1 ERAAQAAAEGAASG
15 PVDDG
20 GPSGQAATVTSA

>member
-1 ERAAQAAAEGAASG
+1 AAQAGAAGAAAG